1 MPHGFIFDDLYAN
14 DGEEDVPTINIE
26 KNGDFVI
33 ELGGKIYRAS
43 MANYQRTCDPE
54 SVEQAL
60 EALQGIPTVRRS
72 TFVN

>member
-1 MPHGFIFDDLYAN
+1 MPNGFIFDDLYAN

-26 KNGDFVI
+26 KNGDFVV

-43 MANYQRTCDPE
+43 RANYQRTCDPE

-60 EALQGIPTVRRS
+60 EALQQPPLAGRS